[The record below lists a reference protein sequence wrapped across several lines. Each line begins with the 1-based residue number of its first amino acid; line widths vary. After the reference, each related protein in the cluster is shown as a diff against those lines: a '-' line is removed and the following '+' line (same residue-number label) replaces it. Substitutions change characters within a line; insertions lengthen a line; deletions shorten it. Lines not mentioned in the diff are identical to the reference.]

1 MFHARFSPDG
11 TKVAVDWNRGSP
23 GPGLWVISL
32 EDGSQ
37 TWSAPRHLLEHPL
50 GWSLDGERIYTV
62 DREGTIRRYPAGG
75 GEGTIVPQPP
85 GMGDARCEPHERSDG
100 LYWVCTKTEV
110 ISDVWMIEN
119 FEPGG
124 S

>member
-85 GMGDARCEPHERSDG
+85 RRE
-100 LYWVCTKTEV
+100 T
-110 ISDVWMIEN
+110 
-119 FEPGG
+119 PGASPMNALTASSG
-124 S
+124 FVRRRR